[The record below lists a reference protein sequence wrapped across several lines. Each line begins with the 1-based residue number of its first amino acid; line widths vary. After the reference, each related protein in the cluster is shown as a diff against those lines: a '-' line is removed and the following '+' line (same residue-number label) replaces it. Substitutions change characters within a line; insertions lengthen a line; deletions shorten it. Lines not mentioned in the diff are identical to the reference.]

1 MATDVAGLALSLA
14 FSVGACVGGGW
25 WCVQRWRQARILL
38 DTPTS
43 KIRSAAQGFVELYG
57 VLKEQAEPPLRA
69 PLTDTPCVWWRYR
82 IEECSRDSN
91 NKLRWRVVESG
102 TSEAWLRLA
111 DATGECLIDPRG
123 AEVRAATR
131 QSWHGSQRHPLRLER
146 GGLLSQL
153 FNQSGYRYKEE
164 RLHAGE
170 PLYAIGD
177 FHTQGGGRTGLDLE
191 RARGEVVREW
201 KQDFQGLLTRF
212 DSNAD
217 GRLDEP
223 EWQRVQLAAGLEA
236 EQRHRQ
242 ASLQPAQNIMRR
254 PGEAQPFLLSSSGE
268 DDVARS
274 FQWQAAAG
282 AVACLLGALATAWLL
297 QNAL

>member
-1 MATDVAGLALSLA
+1 MTDDLAGLALSLA
-14 FSVGACVGGGW
+14 FSVGSCIGGGW
-25 WCVQRWRQARILL
+25 WCLNRWRHARILL

-57 VLKEQAEPPLRA
+57 VIQANGEAALRA

-82 IEECSRDSN
+82 IEERQRDSSK
-91 NKLRWRVVESG
+91 KLRWRVVESG
-102 TSEAWLRLA
+102 SSEAPLALA
-111 DATGECLIDPRG
+111 DATGECLVDPRG
-123 AEVRAATR
+123 AEVRPATR
-131 QSWHGSQRHPLRLER
+131 MSWQGSSRHPMRVEQA
-146 GGLLSQL
+146 GLLRQL
-153 FNQSGYRYKEE
+153 FGQGHYRYVEE

-177 FHTQGGGRTGLDLE
+177 FHTIGGGRAGLDLE

-201 KQDFQGLLTRF
+201 KKDFQGLLSRF
-212 DSNAD
+212 DSNAN
-217 GRLDEP
+217 GQLEEQ

-242 ASLQPAQNIMRR
+242 QSLLPAQNVLRR
-254 PGEAQPFLLSSSGE
+254 AAEGQPFLLSSHGE
-268 DDVARS
+268 DVVAKS
-274 FQWQAAAG
+274 FRWQALAG
-282 AVACLLGALATAWLL
+282 AGLSLLGALGTAWLL